1 MNIEAIEAAAAAE
14 AKRVMEEENRL
25 AARAAERKARRTA
38 RALRRQGGSAHGACA
53 LLALMGDDAAARH
66 VESAKDWLSTQA
78 ARLQLDAL
86 EQKNVAFAERI
97 AALLRADATKK
108 LEVMAACAAF
118 GDSALDYKRY
128 LEGKDR
134 E

>member
-1 MNIEAIEAAAAAE
+1 MNMEAIEAAAVAE
-14 AKRVMEEENRL
+14 AKRVAEEEDRR
-25 AARAAERKARRTA
+25 ARRAAERKARRTA

-53 LLALMGDDAAARH
+53 LLALMGDEAAARH
-66 VESAKDWLSTQA
+66 VDAAKVWLSTQA
-78 ARLQLDAL
+78 ARLQIDAL

-97 AALLRADATKK
+97 AAVLRADATKD
-108 LEVMAACAAF
+108 LEGMAAWPAF
-118 GDSALDYKRY
+118 GDASLDYKRY